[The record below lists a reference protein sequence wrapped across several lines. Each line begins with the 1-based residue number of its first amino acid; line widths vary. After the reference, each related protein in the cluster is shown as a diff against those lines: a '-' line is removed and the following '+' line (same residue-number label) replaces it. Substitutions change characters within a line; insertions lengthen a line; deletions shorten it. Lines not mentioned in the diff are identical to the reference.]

1 MRLAATAQ
9 AIYGTLCVGLA
20 IALLTSASGLIYVGA
35 GGEAFLLMAALC
47 LPALPIC
54 AGLRVH
60 RDPCRLRRCCR
71 AVRRRNAIIA
81 WPSCG
86 SHNAAR
92 PCN

>member
-47 LPALPIC
+47 LPALRSAPGC
-54 AGLRVH
+54 VCTVTQL
-60 RDPCRLRRCCR
+60 PLERCCR